1 MIAGGYKYLSLKERK
16 MIKALLNKKIL
27 DLNHLYFIL
36 PNAVDLTST
45 FHYNLAKTCTISYIQ
60 RELSQKRRFQ

>member
-36 PNAVDLTST
+36 PNAVDLI
-45 FHYNLAKTCTISYIQ
+45 HYNLAKTRTISYIQ
-60 RELSQKRRFQ
+60 RELSLKRRFQ